1 MRTPLIRFEL
11 ARSLWLGGVLAV
23 GTLATGCVSS
33 GTHEALEQRYTD
45 EQKKTATLEAELDQA
60 RRRVDQLEAERSA
73 LQASLSDALKAK
85 AAMLSDNNQLS
96 ANIEQMQQALQELDA
111 RKRAAEARVQEFRD
125 LIARFKP
132 LVDTGKLTV
141 KIVDGR
147 MVVVLATDVLFAS
160 GQAKLSDGGKSAIQE
175 VAGLLAG
182 LGDKRFQVEG
192 HTDSVPIS
200 SRQFPSNWELA
211 AARALTVVKTMVESG
226 MNPAHVSGA
235 SYAEFK
241 PAASNETNEGKAQ
254 NRRIEI
260 VLVPDLST
268 MPGFEELNK
277 VQSPGT

>member
-1 MRTPLIRFEL
+1 MLPFLDLPPRL
-11 ARSLWLGGVLAV
+11 AGALLLAA
-23 GTLATGCVSS
+23 LATGCVSS
-33 GTHEALEQRYTD
+33 GTHEQLQARHTD

-60 RRRVDQLEAERSA
+60 RRRIDQLDQERSA
-73 LQASLSDALKAK
+73 LQASLSEAQKAK
-85 AAMLSDNNQLS
+85 AAMLTDNNQLS
-96 ANIEQMQQALQELDA
+96 ANIEQMQQALMELDV
-111 RKRAAEARVQEFRD
+111 RKRAAEARVQEFRE
-125 LIARFKP
+125 LVARFKP

-147 MVVVLATDVLFAS
+147 MVVVLATDVLFGS
-160 GQAKLSDGGKSAIQE
+160 GSAKLSETGKAGIQE
-175 VAGLLAG
+175 VAVLLAS

-192 HTDSVPIS
+192 HTDSVPIKS
-200 SRQFPSNWELA
+200 SQFPSNWELA

-226 MNPAHVSGA
+226 MVAERISGA

-241 PAASNETNEGKAQ
+241 PAASNETPEGKAQ